1 MKIERDVILYYFD
14 RSADLLNG
22 ALVFIY
28 SFKRKL
34 FKLYIAIKVLYTE
47 GGSGKYA
54 IYIHCFKAPSKV

>member
-14 RSADLLNG
+14 CSADLLNG

-34 FKLYIAIKVLYTE
+34 FKL
-47 GGSGKYA
+47 
-54 IYIHCFKAPSKV
+54 